1 MEVICYVC
9 NKKTKDWR
17 QNFNE
22 IKSKHSG
29 TSIKVFI
36 EKLLNDFLSQRNLDD
51 ETNCICSMC
60 LSLIYAYDWTC
71 MKVIEQEKELR
82 LILLTTE
89 KNLDESNV
97 KKECT
102 IVDIDVIKNGRDVKP
117 SVTKVETPVPVKQV
131 EPVKRSKPIIV
142 RVVKRVP
149 FLKKNPQTQM
159 TSNLP
164 AVKTTESTG
173 NGNGVRT
180 VLPKGISIVKKE
192 LPGPSS
198 EKSPKKLGPNVC
210 NICDKKI
217 VQDKTFEVILS
228 DKFTTLQLLLTTC
241 FFSQK
246 VIVSAFLLILPF

>member
-36 EKLLNDFLSQRNLDD
+36 EKLLNHFLSQRNLDD

-149 FLKKNPQTQM
+149 FLKKNPQTQT
-159 TSNLP
+159 TSNPSTVTTSNPP
-164 AVKTTESTG
+164 AAKTTESAG

-241 FFSQK
+241 FF
-246 VIVSAFLLILPF
+246 